1 MKETT
6 FDFVNN
12 EEENLSLLDC
22 KGIEQKLAKLRQS
35 KKVTITQLKEIYDL
49 GVNFYNQ
56 FQFKEA
62 EIVFSAYTSLNP
74 YDHRGPGC
82 LAAIYLEKGQYKKAL
97 DILNVL
103 KTYPTNDFDETVLN
117 IALCHYKLNEHLQ
130 AAAILLI
137 VQVKNLNE
145 FYEKRYAYLHQ
156 QLQPYI

>member
-12 EEENLSLLDC
+12 EEENLSLLDS
-22 KGIEQKLAKLRQS
+22 KGIEQKLAQLRQS
-35 KKVTITQLKEIYDL
+35 KKVTVTQLKEIYDL

-56 FQFKEA
+56 LQFKEA

-82 LAAIYLEKGQYKKAL
+82 LAAIYLEKGQFKKAL

-103 KTYPTNDFDETVLN
+103 KTYPTND
-117 IALCHYKLNEHLQ
+117 
-130 AAAILLI
+130 
-137 VQVKNLNE
+137 
-145 FYEKRYAYLHQ
+145 
-156 QLQPYI
+156 